1 MDIQIDLKVASWN
14 IRGLNIDDKQKE
26 IKKLISEEKLHLL
39 TILENHVKDHRIK
52 KVCDNIFDNWEYCS
66 SRWDRKS
73 LWSSLKDHKYIVNG
87 SPWAITSDFNVTLVV
102 NEHSNGSS
110 SFSNDMKESQECTA
124 EVEIKDINS

>member
-1 MDIQIDLKVASWN
+1 MDEMESEDVV
-14 IRGLNIDDKQKE
+14 DD
-26 IKKLISEEKLHLL
+26 
-39 TILENHVKDHRIK
+39 ENGAG
-52 KVCDNIFDNWEYCS
+52 
-66 SRWDRKS
+66 WDRKS

-110 SFSNDMKESQECTA
+110 SFSNVMKESYECTA